1 MNSLAPSAQPQQ
13 FAATRDFF
21 PNAPVLP
28 IDTERLE
35 EEHIVGFIGHDER
48 ARAFNLLR
56 TQITRSLEG
65 SGQQIIGV
73 TSPTPSAGKTFLS
86 LNLGAALSRI
96 AGRAVLLC
104 DLDFRRGSVG
114 ETLGIDVSAD
124 IPTVLQDERGDWT
137 QAIYRYGDSDLYV
150 MPSAAHLRGS
160 SELLSSPAFAA
171 FMAGLRTLPSEV
183 IVLCDLPPVFASDD
197 ALLTSEH
204 LDSYLLV
211 VEYGRNNANQVRE
224 SLRLFEPLPCL
235 GTVLNRYKGGMFDS
249 YGYGYGDPYG
259 IRNYGLKTEG

>member
-1 MNSLAPSAQPQQ
+1 MNSLAPQTQPQQ
-13 FAATRDFF
+13 LAATRDFF
-21 PNAPVLP
+21 PHAHRLE
-28 IDTERLE
+28 IDDARLE
-35 EEHIVGFIGHDER
+35 EQHIVGFMGHDER
-48 ARAFNLLR
+48 SRAFNLLR
-56 TQITRSLEG
+56 TQITRALEN
-65 SGQQIIGV
+65 SDQQIIGI

-114 ETLGIDVSAD
+114 ETLGMDVHVD
-124 IPTVLQDERGDWT
+124 IPAVIEGGADDWT
-137 QAIYRYGDSDLYV
+137 KAIYRIGDSDLYV
-150 MPSAAHLRGS
+150 MPSTAHLRGS
-160 SELLSSPAFAA
+160 SEMLSSPQFAA
-171 FMAGLRTLPSEV
+171 FMAGLRKLPSEV

-204 LDSYLLV
+204 LDSYILV
-211 VEYGRNNANQVRE
+211 VEYGRNNATQVRE

-235 GTVLNRYKGGMFDS
+235 GTVLNRYKGGVFDS

-259 IRNYGLKTEG
+259 IRNYGLKTGG